1 MTTEREDARRERN
14 ALIQQR
20 ARELREE
27 QERRAQEL
35 QAQREREREQQ
46 RERDRAR
53 ARRDHEESLRAAQ
66 ELAEREGRNFRW
78 DK

>member
-1 MTTEREDARRERN
+1 MTTEREDARRERD
-14 ALIQQR
+14 ALIKQR

-35 QAQREREREQQ
+35 QAQREQQ
-46 RERDRAR
+46 QERDRAR